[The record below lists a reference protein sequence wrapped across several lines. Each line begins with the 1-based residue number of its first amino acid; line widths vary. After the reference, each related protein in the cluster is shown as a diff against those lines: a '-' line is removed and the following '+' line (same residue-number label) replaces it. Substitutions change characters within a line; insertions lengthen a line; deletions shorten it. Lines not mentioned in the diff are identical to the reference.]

1 MKKNNVRAII
11 KSRKFLGSCV
21 ALAIAAVIGGNV
33 FFQSAEKVDFPEFT
47 DPIMEQEIEQE
58 DTALSSAPKVT
69 TKTSKKTSKKNVN
82 ISKASA
88 KTYKKTLPT
97 TKKTTTK
104 RTSTSSTAVTTQT
117 TVTTATTEQYTKKS
131 KVKVV
136 TTTVTTTVKTT
147 TVAVATPTPTPKT
160 YQKYTAAVNT
170 IAPKMDSRVRSA
182 FETLGFTITVDPDV
196 VYSGYFNARNQ
207 AITLNAKQQA
217 VYSDTVYH
225 ELGHFLAFI
234 AGNVD
239 TKAEFTAI
247 YNEEKSKMTG
257 TSATYAK
264 QSSSEFF
271 AECVKLYTTSP
282 ATLKSTCPKSY
293 AAVAAAFEKV
303 TDERVAAIK
312 KAYAAYW
319 K

>member
-1 MKKNNVRAII
+1 MNKVNVRAII
-11 KSRKFLGSCV
+11 RSRRFYGSCV
-21 ALAIAAVIGGNV
+21 ALAIAAVIGGTA
-33 FFQSAEKVDFPEFT
+33 FFQSAEPVEFPEFT

-58 DTALSSAPKVT
+58 ETALASAPKVT
-69 TKTSKKTSKKNVN
+69 TKTTKKTSKKNVK
-82 ISKASA
+82 ISKASS

-104 RTSTSSTAVTTQT
+104 KTSTTNTAVTTQT
-117 TVTTATTEQYTKKS
+117 TVTTASSEQYTKKS
-131 KVKVV
+131 AVKVV

-147 TVAVATPTPTPKT
+147 TTAIATPTPTPKT
-160 YQKYTAAVNT
+160 YTKYTASVDT
-170 IAPKMDSRVRSA
+170 IAAKMDSRIRNA
-182 FETLGFTITVDPDV
+182 YNTLGFTITVDPNV
-196 VYSGYFNARNQ
+196 SYSGYFSAQNQ
-207 AITLNAKQQA
+207 SITLNAKQQEI
-217 VYSDTVYH
+217 YGDTVYH

-239 TKAEFTAI
+239 TKADFVAI
-247 YNEEKSKMTG
+247 YNAEKGKMTG
-257 TSATYAK
+257 TSAAYAS

-282 ATLKSTCPKSY
+282 ASLKSTCPQSY
-293 AAVAAAFEKV
+293 AAVAAAFDKV
-303 TDERVAAIK
+303 TDARVAAVK

>member
-1 MKKNNVRAII
+1 MKKISVRAILR
-11 KSRKFLGSCV
+11 SRKFLGSCA
-21 ALAIAAVIGGNV
+21 ALALAAVIGGTAL
-33 FFQSAEKVDFPEFT
+33 FQSAEPVEFPEFT
-47 DPIMEQEIEQE
+47 DPVVEQEIEPDE
-58 DTALSSAPKVT
+58 TALGSAPKVT
-69 TKTSKKTSKKNVN
+69 TKTTKKTSKKKVK
-82 ISKASA
+82 ISKAST
-88 KTYKKTLPT
+88 KTYKRTLPT

-104 RTSTSSTAVTTQT
+104 KTSTSDTAVTTQT
-117 TVTTATTEQYTKKS
+117 AVTTATTEQYTKKS

-160 YQKYTAAVNT
+160 YQKYTAEVNT
-170 IAPKMDSRVRSA
+170 IAPKMDSKVRSA

-196 VYSGYFNARNQ
+196 NYSGYFSAKNQ
-207 AITLNAKQQA
+207 SITLNAKQQEI
-217 VYSDTVYH
+217 YSDTVYH

-239 TKAEFTAI
+239 TKADFVAI
-247 YNEEKSKMTG
+247 YNAEKSKLTG
-257 TSATYAK
+257 TGATYAS

-271 AECVKLYTTSP
+271 AECVKIYTTSP

-303 TDERVAAIK
+303 TDERVATIK
-312 KAYAAYW
+312 KVYGAYW